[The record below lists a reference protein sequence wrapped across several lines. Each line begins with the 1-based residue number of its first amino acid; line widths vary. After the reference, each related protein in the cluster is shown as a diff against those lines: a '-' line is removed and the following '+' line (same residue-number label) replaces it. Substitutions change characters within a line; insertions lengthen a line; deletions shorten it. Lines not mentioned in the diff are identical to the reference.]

1 MKLEQMPRYPLLCGF
16 TPLQRMEN
24 LEQALGCGPLYIK
37 RDDLTPLGLGGNK
50 TRKLEFLLGDALAG
64 GADTLVTVGGVQT
77 NHGRLTARRGSE
89 GGPCLH
95 AGPGRRAAGKALR
108 QSAAGLP
115 AGRVAGVHGQTE
127 HIGGH
132 RGNAGCAAGR
142 RQGALFHPGGRQ
154 QRRGQRR
161 VPCHG
166 ARAAGTGG
174 QPAGSPARLV
184 CTMGS
189 LGTFAGLWLGAR
201 SPRRVVFR
209 HGRGGE
215 PHNRI
220 HEGKCRGAGE

>member
-77 NHGRLTARRGSE
+77 NHGRLTA
-89 GGPCLH
+89 
-95 AGPGRRAAGKALR
+95 AAAAK
-108 QSAAGLP
+108 AGLACTLVLDGARPEKLSGNLLLDWP

-166 ARAAGTGG
+166 ARASGTGG
-174 QPAGSPARLV
+174 QPARFPPRGWCAPWAAWGRSRGCGWEPEPSARRFP
-184 CTMGS
+184 S
-189 LGTFAGLWLGAR
+189 RAWR
-201 SPRRVVFR
+201 
-209 HGRGGE
+209 
-215 PHNRI
+215 
-220 HEGKCRGAGE
+220 